1 MGEEDVD
8 DFIEIVPFKPNGPIF
23 NDFGNVEVESY
34 AIALQRK
41 LEASNTTTMRLDAGA
56 ADVLIQKDFL
66 T

>member
-1 MGEEDVD
+1 
-8 DFIEIVPFKPNGPIF
+8 
-23 NDFGNVEVESY
+23 VEVESY

-41 LEASNTTTMRLDAGA
+41 LEVSNTTTMWLDAGA